1 MATHTTLDAYLDNW
15 ADTDTRRS
23 VAETINTLIDA
34 GRTISSLVA
43 LGPLAGK
50 VGAVI
55 GEHEDGD
62 TQKELDLRT
71 NDIVVEVLG
80 AAPVSFIAS
89 EEMDDAM
96 ATAHPDA
103 PLIVAVD
110 PLDGSSNIE
119 TNVSIGTIFSILP
132 RIAGETDA
140 NAQFYQTGRNQLAGG
155 YIVYGPQLSLVLTVG
170 DGTHI
175 FTCDPGDGQFKITSE
190 NIKIPEDTREFAIN
204 MSNYRYWD
212 EPIQS
217 YINDILEGADG
228 PRNKNFNTR
237 WIGAM
242 VAECFRILV
251 RGGIYIYGG
260 DVRAGYEH
268 GRLRLIY
275 EGNPVAFL
283 IEQAGGGATTG
294 QTPVL
299 DVIPTTIHQR
309 IPLIFGSADEL
320 GILEGYIADTDPARQ
335 DAPLFSKRGL
345 FRA

>member
-1 MATHTTLDAYLDNW
+1 MATHTTLVAYLDNW
-15 ADTDTRRS
+15 ADTDTRKS
-23 VAETINTLIDA
+23 VVETINALVGA

-50 VGAVI
+50 VGEVI

-62 TQKELDLRT
+62 SQKALDLRT
-71 NDIVVEVLG
+71 NDIVVDALN

-89 EEMDDAM
+89 EEMDDAI
-96 ATAHPDA
+96 ATAKPDT
-103 PLIVAVD
+103 PLIVAMD

-132 RIAGETDA
+132 KIDGETEP

-155 YIVYGPQLSLVLTVG
+155 YIVYGPQLSLVMTVG

-175 FTCDPGDGQFKITSE
+175 FTCDPVDGQFKMTSE
-190 NIKIPEDTREFAIN
+190 NIQIPKDTREFAIN
-204 MSNYRYWD
+204 MSNYRHWD
-212 EPIQS
+212 EPVQR

-242 VAECFRILV
+242 VAECFRVLI
-251 RGGIYIYGG
+251 RGGIYIYGN
-260 DVRAGYEH
+260 DVREGYEH

-283 IEQAGGGATTG
+283 IEQAGGAATTG
-294 QTPVL
+294 NTLIL
-299 DVIPTTIHQR
+299 DVTPTAIHQR
-309 IPLIFGSADEL
+309 IPLIFGSANEVN
-320 GILEGYIADTDPARQ
+320 ILEEYIADTNPAKQ
-335 DAPLFSKRGL
+335 DSPLFGKRGL

>member
-1 MATHTTLDAYLDNW
+1 MATHTTLDSYLDNW
-15 ADTDTRRS
+15 ADTDRRKS
-23 VAETINTLIDA
+23 VVETINALIGS
-34 GRTISSLVA
+34 GRTISNLVA
-43 LGPLAGK
+43 LGALAGK

-71 NDIVVEVLG
+71 NDIVVEALN
-80 AAPVSFIAS
+80 AAPVAFIAS
-89 EEMDDAM
+89 EEMADAIP
-96 ATAHPDA
+96 TARPDA
-103 PLIVAVD
+103 PLVVAMD

-132 RIAGETDA
+132 RIDGETDA
-140 NAQFYQTGRNQLAGG
+140 NAQFYQTGRHQLAGG
-155 YIVYGPQLSLVLTVG
+155 YIVYGPQLSLVMTVG

-175 FTCDPGDGQFKITSE
+175 FTCDPGDGQFKMTSE

-204 MSNYRYWD
+204 MSNYRHWD
-212 EPIQS
+212 EPIRR

-228 PRNKNFNTR
+228 PRDKNFNTR

-260 DVRAGYEH
+260 DVREGYQQ

-283 IEQAGGGATTG
+283 IEQAGGAATTSD
-294 QTPVL
+294 TPIL
-299 DVIPTTIHQR
+299 DVIPATIHQR
-309 IPLIFGSADEL
+309 VPLIFGSAGEI
-320 GILEGYIADTDPARQ
+320 GILEEYIADTGPTRRDS
-335 DAPLFSKRGL
+335 PLFGKRGL